1 MKTLNIILLILMM
14 FVPLWSPLLYGGS
27 ESRRGTA
34 GALELLLPADA
45 RSSALSGTLNS
56 SITGVEAI
64 NWNPAGVGRLVGT
77 EAMFSRYDYIADIK
91 MSFAGVAVNFGGTGT
106 FGFSVRAM
114 DFGDIPVTTVTQPE
128 GTGSTFSPNYAVF
141 GLTYSN
147 RLTERI
153 SGGVNIKYVT
163 EKITRSSATGMA
175 FDLGIQYHSTT
186 GITLGVVLRN
196 LGPSMNYTGDDMEYY
211 TPVPVQEPGSVSRP
225 LRLSGAEYELP
236 STLEIGIGYEFAFT
250 EQHTLGISANFQN
263 SNFGSDE
270 YRFGA
275 EYAWNDIIF
284 FRGGYSRVSNMDNY
298 LYGPSAGIGV
308 KIHVG
313 VTTYIICDYAYR
325 SVQRFNANQWVSVKL
340 GI

>member
-1 MKTLNIILLILMM
+1 MKTLNIILLILLMV
-14 FVPLWSPLLYGGS
+14 VPLWSPLLYGGS

-128 GTGSTFSPNYAVF
+128 GTGSTFSPSYAVF

-196 LGPSMNYTGDDMEYY
+196 LGPSMNYTGDDMEFYA
-211 TPVPVQEPGSVSRP
+211 PVPVQDPGSVSRP

-275 EYAWNDIIF
+275 EYAWNDIVF
-284 FRGGYSRVSNMDNY
+284 FRGGYSRVSNMDDY

-313 VTTYIICDYAYR
+313 ATTYIICDYAYR
-325 SVQRFNANQWVSVKL
+325 SVQRFSANQWVSVKL